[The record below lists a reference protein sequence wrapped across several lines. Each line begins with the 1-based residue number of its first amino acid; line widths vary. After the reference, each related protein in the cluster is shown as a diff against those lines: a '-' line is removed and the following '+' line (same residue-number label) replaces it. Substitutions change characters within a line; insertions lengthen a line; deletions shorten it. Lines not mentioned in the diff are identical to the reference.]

1 VIDFTI
7 PPELQDVR
15 SRVAAFVRDEVLPVE
30 PDLDETNFDERLAGL
45 RGRARAAGLWNPHLP
60 AEWGGL
66 GLGALGMALVSQ
78 ELGVSALA
86 SLALNCMAPDEGNM
100 HLLLHTASSEQK
112 ERYLRPLADGE
123 VRSCFAMTE
132 RDVASSD
139 PTQLRTSAK
148 QDGEGWVLNGEKW
161 FITGAMGAAFA
172 IVVAR
177 SEDDPERDPRDRY
190 SLFLVE
196 GDNPGWEVVREIP
209 VMGTEGPGGHCEVR
223 LNDCRVGPDAL
234 LGKPGEGF
242 ALSQVRL
249 GPARLA
255 HAMRWIGVAQ
265 RALDIAAQRASSR
278 EAFGSPLARH
288 EAVGWMLADSAI
300 ELYAAR
306 LMVLHAAWK
315 IETGQGF
322 KQEVAI
328 VKVFVAEALGQIVD
342 RAIQIC
348 GSLGYSADLP
358 LERFYRDARAARIY
372 DGPSE
377 VHRMIIARNLV
388 KAVAG
393 SGTTKPGHR
402 RRGLRGPRAAGPRPP
417 RRSGRA
423 RGVSA

>member
-1 VIDFTI
+1 MIDFTI

-15 SRVAAFVRDEVLPVE
+15 ARVAAFVRDEVLTVE
-30 PDLDETNFDERLAGL
+30 RDVDPTNFDESLADL
-45 RGRARAAGLWNPHLP
+45 RARARKAGLWNPHLP
-60 AEWGGL
+60 PEWGGL

-86 SLALNCMAPDEGNM
+86 PLALNCMAPDEGNM
-100 HLLLHTASSEQK
+100 HLLLHAATEEQK
-112 ERYLRPLADGE
+112 ARYLRPLSDGS

-139 PTQLRTSAK
+139 PTQLRTTAK
-148 QDGEGWVLNGEKW
+148 QDGDGWVLNGEKW
-161 FITGAMGAAFA
+161 FITGANGAAFA
-172 IVVAR
+172 IVVAMT
-177 SEDDPERDPRDRY
+177 EDDPDVDPRSRF
-190 SLFLVE
+190 SLFLVD

-223 LNDCRVGPDAL
+223 LTDCRVGPAAL
-234 LGKPGEGF
+234 MGRRGEGF

-265 RALDIAAQRASSR
+265 RALDIATQRAISR
-278 EAFGSPLARH
+278 EAFGKQLARH
-288 EAVGWMLADSAI
+288 EAVAWMLADSGI
-300 ELYAAR
+300 DLYAAR

-315 IETGQGF
+315 IESGQQF

-328 VKVFVAEALGQIVD
+328 VKVFVAEMLGQIVD

-348 GSLGYSADLP
+348 GSLGYSGDLP

-377 VHRMIIARNLV
+377 VHRMLIARNLE
-388 KAVAG
+388 KAMVTE
-393 SGTTKPGHR
+393 GTTKPATG
-402 RRGLRGPRAAGPRPP
+402 GLA
-417 RRSGRA
+417 
-423 RGVSA
+423 

>member
-1 VIDFTI
+1 VIDFTV
-7 PPELQDVR
+7 PTELEDVR
-15 SRVAAFVRDEVLPVE
+15 SRVATFVRDEVLPVE
-30 PDLDETNFDERLAGL
+30 PYVDATNFDERLAEL
-45 RGRARAAGLWNPHLP
+45 RVRARAAGLWNPHLP
-60 AEWGGL
+60 PEWGGL

-78 ELGVSALA
+78 ELGASALA

-100 HLLLHTASSEQK
+100 HLLLQAASDEQK
-112 ERYLRPLADGE
+112 ERYLRPLAEGH

-139 PTQLRTSAK
+139 PTQLRATAK
-148 QDGEGWVLNGEKW
+148 REDHGWVLNGEKW
-161 FITGAMGAAFA
+161 FITGADGAAFA

-177 SEDDPERDPRDRY
+177 TEDDLDVEPRNRY
-190 SLFLVE
+190 SMFLVDA
-196 GDNPGWEVVREIP
+196 DNPGWEVVREIP

-223 LNDCRVGPDAL
+223 LNDCRVGPAAL
-234 LGKPGEGF
+234 LGSLGEGF
-242 ALSQVRL
+242 ALTQARL

-265 RALDIAAQRASSR
+265 RALDIATERAISR
-278 EAFGSPLARH
+278 EAFGKQLARH
-288 EAVGWMLADSAI
+288 EAVAWMLADSAI
-300 ELYAAR
+300 DLYAGR

-315 IETGQGF
+315 IDTRQPL

-328 VKVFVAEALGQIVD
+328 VKVFVAEALGNVVD

-348 GSLGYSADLP
+348 GSLGYSGDLP

-388 KAVAG
+388 KAMAA
-393 SGTTKPGHR
+393 SGTTKPATG
-402 RRGLRGPRAAGPRPP
+402 
-417 RRSGRA
+417 
-423 RGVSA
+423 GVA

>member
-1 VIDFTI
+1 MIDFTV
-7 PPELQDVR
+7 PPELEDIR
-15 SRVAAFVRDEVLPVE
+15 TRVAAFVRDEVLPVE
-30 PDLDETNFDERLAGL
+30 PEVDATNFDQRLEEL
-45 RGRARAAGLWNPHLP
+45 RMGARAAGLWNPHLP
-60 AEWGGL
+60 PEWGGL

-100 HLLLHTASSEQK
+100 HLLLHAASDEQK
-112 ERYLRPLADGE
+112 EQYLRPLAEGA

-148 QDGEGWVLNGEKW
+148 QDGDGWVLNGEKW
-161 FITGAMGAAFA
+161 FITGAKGAAFA

-177 SEDDPERDPRDRY
+177 TEEDPEVDPRSRF
-190 SLFLVE
+190 SLFLVDA
-196 GDNPGWEVVREIP
+196 DNAGWEVIREIP

-223 LNDCRVGPDAL
+223 LNDCRVGPEAL
-234 LGKPGEGF
+234 MGRPGEGF
-242 ALSQVRL
+242 TLSQVRL

-265 RALDIAAQRASSR
+265 RALDIATQRAVSR
-278 EAFGSPLARH
+278 EAFGKRLARH
-288 EAVGWMLADSAI
+288 EAVAWMLADSAI
-300 ELYAAR
+300 DLYAAR

-315 IETGQGF
+315 IESGRSF

-328 VKVFVAEALGQIVD
+328 VKVFVAERLGEIVD

-348 GSLGYSADLP
+348 GSLGYSGDLP

-388 KAVAG
+388 KALAAE
-393 SGTTKPGHR
+393 GTTKPATG
-402 RRGLRGPRAAGPRPP
+402 
-417 RRSGRA
+417 
-423 RGVSA
+423 GVG

>member
-1 VIDFTI
+1 MSGLGSRRREWSNRLVVDFTV
-7 PPELQDVR
+7 PAELEDIR
-15 SRVAAFVRDEVLPVE
+15 FRVATFVRDEVLPVE
-30 PDLDETNFDERLAGL
+30 PEVNATNFDARLAEL

-78 ELGVSALA
+78 ELGVSGLA

-100 HLLLHTASSEQK
+100 HLLLHAATEQQK
-112 ERYLRPLADGE
+112 ERYLRPLAEGK
-123 VRSCFAMTE
+123 VRSCFAMSE

-139 PTQLRTSAK
+139 PTQLRATAK
-148 QDGEGWVLNGEKW
+148 RDGDGWILSGEKW

-177 SEDDPERDPRDRY
+177 SEDDADVDPRARH
-190 SLFLVE
+190 SLFLV
-196 GDNPGWEVVREIP
+196 DAANPGWQVVREIP
-209 VMGTEGPGGHCEVR
+209 VMGTEGPGGHCEVL
-223 LNDCRVGPDAL
+223 LNDCRIGPDAL
-234 LGKPGEGF
+234 LGRSGEGF
-242 ALSQVRL
+242 SLSQVRL

-265 RALDIAAQRASSR
+265 RALDIAAQRAMSR
-278 EAFGSPLARH
+278 EAFGKQLVRH
-288 EAVGWMLADSAI
+288 EAIAWMLADSAI
-300 ELYAAR
+300 DLYAAR
-306 LMVLHAAWK
+306 LMVLHAAWR
-315 IETGQGF
+315 IETEQPF

-328 VKVFVAEALGQIVD
+328 VKVFVSEALGQIVD

-358 LERFYRDARAARIY
+358 LERFYRDARAARLY

-388 KAVAG
+388 KAMAAE
-393 SGTTKPGHR
+393 GTTKPATG
-402 RRGLRGPRAAGPRPP
+402 GLA
-417 RRSGRA
+417 
-423 RGVSA
+423 

>member
-1 VIDFTI
+1 VIDFTV
-7 PPELQDVR
+7 PTELEDVR
-15 SRVAAFVRDEVLPVE
+15 SRVATFVRDEVLPVE
-30 PDLDETNFDERLAGL
+30 PYVDATNFDERLAEL
-45 RGRARAAGLWNPHLP
+45 RVRARAAGLWNPHLP
-60 AEWGGL
+60 PEWGGL

-78 ELGVSALA
+78 ELGASALA

-100 HLLLHTASSEQK
+100 HLLLQAASDEQK
-112 ERYLRPLADGE
+112 ERYLRPLAEGH

-139 PTQLRTSAK
+139 PTQLRATAK
-148 QDGEGWVLNGEKW
+148 REDHGWVLNGEKW
-161 FITGAMGAAFA
+161 FITGADGAAFA

-177 SEDDPERDPRDRY
+177 TEDDLDVEPRNRY
-190 SLFLVE
+190 SMFLVDA
-196 GDNPGWEVVREIP
+196 DNPGWEVVREIP

-223 LNDCRVGPDAL
+223 LNDCRVGPAAL
-234 LGKPGEGF
+234 LGSLGEGF
-242 ALSQVRL
+242 ALTQARL

-265 RALDIAAQRASSR
+265 RALDIATERAISR
-278 EAFGSPLARH
+278 EAFGKQLARH
-288 EAVGWMLADSAI
+288 EAVAWMLADSAI
-300 ELYAAR
+300 DLYAGR

-315 IETGQGF
+315 IDTGQPL

-328 VKVFVAEALGQIVD
+328 VKVFVAEALGNVVD

-348 GSLGYSADLP
+348 GSLGYSRDLP

-388 KAVAG
+388 KAMAA
-393 SGTTKPGHR
+393 SGTTKPATG
-402 RRGLRGPRAAGPRPP
+402 
-417 RRSGRA
+417 
-423 RGVSA
+423 GVA